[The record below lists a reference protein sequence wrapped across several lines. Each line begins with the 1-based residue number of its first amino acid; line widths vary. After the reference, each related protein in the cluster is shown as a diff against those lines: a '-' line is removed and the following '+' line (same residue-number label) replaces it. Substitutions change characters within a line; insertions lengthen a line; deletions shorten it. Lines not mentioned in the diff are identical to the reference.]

1 MTTIKAV
8 LFDMDGV
15 LIEAK
20 DWHYEALNQSLA
32 LFGYEI
38 NRHEHLTSYDGL
50 PTKTKLQKL
59 TLEQGLPE
67 TLHSF
72 INEMKQHYTISMI
85 QRYCRPR
92 FNHEYALSRL
102 KAEGYKLA
110 VGSNSIRMTVELMME
125 YAKLSHYFD
134 FMLTNQDVKKSKPD
148 PEMYLTAMARLGL
161 QPEECIIVEDNEH
174 GIRAALASGGH
185 LLAVKEVSD
194 VTYDAIKSKITE
206 IETADNTTPAHSLNF
221 PSGNEPQRLAG

>member
-1 MTTIKAV
+1 
-8 LFDMDGV
+8 MDGV

-20 DWHYEALNQSLA
+20 DWHYEALNKALA

-38 NRHEHLTSYDGL
+38 NRYEHLTSYDGL
-50 PTKTKLQKL
+50 PTKTKLKKL
-59 TLEQGLPE
+59 TMEKGLPE

-72 INEMKQHYTISMI
+72 VNEMKQHYTVTMI
-85 QRYCRPR
+85 QQCCRPR

-161 QPEECIIVEDNEH
+161 KPEECVIVEDNEH
-174 GIRAALASGGH
+174 GIRAAVASGGH
-185 LLAVKEVSD
+185 LLAVKDVGD
-194 VTYDAIKSKITE
+194 VTYEAIKSKIAE
-206 IETADNTTPAHSLNF
+206 VEMAEGLMPSPALHI
-221 PSGNEPQRLAG
+221 SGGQKTSRLAG